1 MSEDDVDVIKL
12 FKEAALEV
20 SGRRLDDLTLD
31 TPLADLALDSVL
43 VLEVVSHVEQSLG
56 VRFEDEDLSRIQTMR
71 DLGALIQK
79 ARRAA

>member
-1 MSEDDVDVIKL
+1 MSEENVDVIKL

-43 VLEVVSHVEQSLG
+43 VLEVVSHVEQSLA
-56 VRFEDEDLSRIQTMR
+56 VRFEDEDLSRIQTKR

>member
-1 MSEDDVDVIKL
+1 MSEENVDVIKL

>member
-1 MSEDDVDVIKL
+1 MSEQDVDVIKL
-12 FKEAALEV
+12 FQEAALEV
-20 SGRRLDDLTLD
+20 SGRKLDNLTLD

-43 VLEVVSHVEQSLG
+43 VLEVVSHVEQRLSI
-56 VRFEDEDLSRIQTMR
+56 RFDDEDLSRIQTMR

>member
-43 VLEVVSHVEQSLG
+43 VLEVVSHVEQSLAI
-56 VRFEDEDLSRIQTMR
+56 RFEDEDLSRIQTMR
-71 DLGALIQK
+71 DLGNLIQK